1 MYLNKVILM
10 GFLGGDAVVRTGK
23 NNKPFTTLSLA
34 TQERRK
40 DSETGKYTN
49 VPEWHNLILSGKLG
63 QYAADN
69 LQKGGHILIEGKI
82 EHSVHKGVKRDQI
95 RVQFLR
101 NLDRKEHAA
110 GEGEAFDE
118 IPEEEVVA

>member
-1 MYLNKVILM
+1 MNKAILE
-10 GFLGGDAVVRTGK
+10 GYLGGDAVVRTGK

-49 VPEWHNLILSGKLG
+49 VPEWHNLIVSGKLG
-63 QYAADN
+63 DYAAD
-69 LQKGGHILIEGKI
+69 LKKGGHILIEGKI
-82 EHSVHKGVKRDQI
+82 EHTVSKGVKRDQI

-110 GEGEAFDE
+110 ADEEEFDE
-118 IPEEEVVA
+118 IPEEEAVA